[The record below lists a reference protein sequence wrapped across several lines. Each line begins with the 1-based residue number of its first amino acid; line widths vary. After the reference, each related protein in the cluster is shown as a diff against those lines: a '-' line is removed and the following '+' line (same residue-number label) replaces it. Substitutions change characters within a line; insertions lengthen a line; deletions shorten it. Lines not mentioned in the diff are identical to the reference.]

1 MVCENCGNFIDADDD
16 FCSQCGVAIRHEFED
31 AVDTASLAGERT
43 DHAKESKSSRVW
55 PWLLEAMAGLFN
67 GLGLSVSKLVSG
79 AIQLIVFGI
88 IGIWGYGAVCAIKDV
103 SEKKPMGLIIR
114 RMYGTEYNP
123 LTRHGYRMF
132 IKHFASPGK
141 PEKNN
146 SEDDFARRAKNA
158 LKETCEDVESFMK
171 RDKMSERE
179 KTLLKLR
186 EWAADE
192 AGRLATE
199 GGKASPSY

>member
-1 MVCENCGNFIDADDD
+1 MVCENCGNPIESDDD
-16 FCSQCGVAIRHEFED
+16 FCSQCGVAIRHECED
-31 AVDTASLAGERT
+31 SVGTASLAVEET
-43 DHAKESKSSRVW
+43 NHAIRPKSSRVW
-55 PWLLEAMAGLFN
+55 PWLLEAMAGLVS

-79 AIQLIVFGI
+79 AIQLLVLGIV
-88 IGIWGYGAVCAIKDV
+88 GIWGYGAVCAIEDV
-103 SEKKPMGLIIR
+103 SEKKPMGLILR

-146 SEDDFARRAKNA
+146 SEDDLARRAKNA

-171 RDKMSERE
+171 KDKMSERE